1 MILPISPNTRTT
13 VTADKRLEI
22 IANNIIEPGEEITNQ
37 YMELGSG
44 KPTRIRKEFLRQNW
58 YFDCN
63 CKRCTDP
70 TECGSNLSSLVC
82 SKPKCRGAVLPL
94 EPLNGK
100 SEWVCIECHVNL
112 DAETADNL
120 LEKAKQIAST
130 QASNL
135 EEYEKCICKMGELV
149 HPGHY
154 LMVTLKERFIIFYDL
169 KNIGRPALHR
179 RLQLC
184 MDIMDSWVKVRI
196 FKNT

>member
-1 MILPISPNTRTT
+1 MILRISPNTRTT
-13 VTADKRLEI
+13 ITADKRLEI
-22 IANNIIEPGEEITNQ
+22 IAKNIIKPGEEITNQ

-63 CKRCTDP
+63 CKRCADP
-70 TECGSNLSSLVC
+70 TECGSHLSSLVC
-82 SKPKCRGAVLPL
+82 SKSKCRGAVLPL
-94 EPLNGK
+94 DPFNVK

-112 DAETADNL
+112 DAETAENL
-120 LEKAKQIAST
+120 LEKAKQIASK
-130 QASNL
+130 QASNV
-135 EEYEKCICKMGELV
+135 EEYEQCIYKLGELV

-154 LMVTLKERFIIFYDL
+154 LMVTLKERFIMIYDL
-169 KNIGRPALHR
+169 KAIGRPVLQR

-196 FKNT
+196 LKDI